1 MQVYRATIL
10 KSVQGGVYVNDTA
23 GKFFLS
29 TQFQINVVI
38 TNTGGEK
45 INDWWVSQDIKV
57 PLHDP
62 SNTQDN
68 GSLYAK

>member
-1 MQVYRATIL
+1 
-10 KSVQGGVYVNDTA
+10 VNDTA

-29 TQFQINVVI
+29 TQFQIND
-38 TNTGGEK
+38 
-45 INDWWVSQDIKV
+45 DWWVSQDIKV
-57 PLHDP
+57 SLHDP

>member
-1 MQVYRATIL
+1 
-10 KSVQGGVYVNDTA
+10 VNDTA

-29 TQFQINVVI
+29 TQFQINVVT
-38 TNTGGEK
+38 TNTGDEK

-57 PLHDP
+57 SFHDP

-68 GSLYAK
+68 